1 VEALDR
7 RGPKDYVVA
16 DEPSTV
22 TVARLRS
29 LSTPADAADWYAAG
43 RAYTRRVADGMGF
56 DGVGRIDG
64 PDVAATLRTDPAALS
79 RREAESVVGVLLG
92 DAVYSEPFC
101 AWMPAWYELA
111 VVPLARVLERRLRRI
126 ARQVA
131 AATGLIATAPRFSRP
146 RDTLVA
152 GRSPLSGVSGF
163 RERFVLAAAVTH
175 VEWFRHAA
183 AADGIDVPAGFLDRA
198 RRETLAH
205 YAGDRRTL
213 SARVRRFQQLCF
225 SDETWVRDVDAAY
238 GLDSWLFALWAR
250 LLGAERRRLA

>member
-1 VEALDR
+1 MEALDR
-7 RGPKDYVVA
+7 RGPKGYL
-16 DEPSTV
+16 PGGRPPLV

-56 DGVGRIDG
+56 DGVDRIDG
-64 PDVAATLRTDPAALS
+64 ADVTATLRTDPAALS
-79 RREAESVVGVLLG
+79 RREAMSVVGVLLG

-101 AWMPAWYELA
+101 AWMPTWYELA
-111 VVPLARVLERRLRRI
+111 VVPLARALERRLKRI

-131 AATGLIATAPRFSRP
+131 AATDLIVTAPRFSRP
-146 RDTLVA
+146 RDVLVA
-152 GRSPLSGVSGF
+152 GRSPLSDVSGF

-183 AADGIDVPAGFLDRA
+183 AADGIDVPAAFLDRA
-198 RRETLAH
+198 QRETLAA
-205 YAGDRRTL
+205 YAGDGTL
-213 SARVRRFQQLCF
+213 SSRVRRFQQLCF
-225 SDETWVRDVDAAY
+225 SDEAWVRDVDAAY

>member
-1 VEALDR
+1 
-7 RGPKDYVVA
+7 
-16 DEPSTV
+16 V

-29 LSTPADAADWYAAG
+29 LDTPADAADWYAAG
-43 RAYTRRVADGMGF
+43 RAYTRRVAEGMGF
-56 DGVGRIDG
+56 PGVDRIDG
-64 PDVAATLRTDPAALS
+64 EAVATTLRTDLAALS
-79 RREAESVVGVLLG
+79 RLEAESVVGVLLG

-101 AWMPAWYELA
+101 AWMPTWYELA

-126 ARQVA
+126 ARAVA
-131 AATGLIATAPRFSRP
+131 ATTDLIATAPRFSRP

-183 AADGIDVPAGFLDRA
+183 AADSIDVPAGLLDRA

-213 SARVRRFQQLCF
+213 SPRVRRFQHLCF